1 MRLQFQFKSKIIGRL
16 GLLMLYFAFQNT
28 VADSRVVLSFGVTG
42 LYMRPVS
49 DSSVS
54 GFKLKLPGKYYRV
67 SIENYIDPETFIHN
81 DLNLSFIR
89 GSSKYGIFRSS
100 RLNFNYGIGK
110 KYGRIKL
117 AFNPG
122 FCFVS
127 SIYQD
132 NRNGETIAEN
142 RFSPSAGLQ
151 FDYAIVNSGTR
162 FFSVF
167 TELNF
172 MIHKPLKWVNQLA
185 AGLSWKPVFVRK
197 KKKPVSPF

>member
-1 MRLQFQFKSKIIGRL
+1 M
-16 GLLMLYFAFQNT
+16 LLLYFVFQNAM
-28 VADSRVVLSFGVTG
+28 ADSRAVFSFGFTG
-42 LYMRPVS
+42 MYMRPVK
-49 DSSVS
+49 DTSVS
-54 GFKLKLPGKYYRV
+54 GFNLKLPGKYYRV
-67 SIENYIDPETFIHN
+67 SIENYIDPETFIHS
-81 DLNLSFIR
+81 DLILSFIR
-89 GSSKYGIFRSS
+89 GTSKYGIFRSS

-127 SIYQD
+127 AIYQD
-132 NRNGETIAEN
+132 NRTGSTIAEN

-151 FDYAIVNSGTR
+151 FDYAIVNSGAR

-172 MIHKPLKWVNQLA
+172 MIHKPVKWVNQLA
-185 AGLSWKPVFVRK
+185 IGLSWKPVFTQK
-197 KKKPVSPF
+197 TKKPVSPL